1 MTLLSFW
8 KKSDRDTVAQ
18 RILDRLEETPDRLYA
33 RVHVGDTV
41 HSISYRR
48 LAEGAAPYAA
58 ACVDANLSAGD
69 RVVVLKEQGPDLLF
83 AFFGA
88 MFAGAVP
95 TILAP
100 PSPRQDAAHFWQGHR
115 EVMERI
121 RARLLFTTSKLQTEL
136 RSFPT
141 DHAILAITSEDLP
154 TGKHLTASSAHA
166 QDTAFL
172 QHSSGTT
179 GTKKGVMISHEALLH
194 QVDAYGRRL
203 SLNENDH
210 IVSWLPLYHDM
221 GLIAC
226 CLLPVLTGVPVSMIS
241 PFEWTMRP
249 AMLFDLIE
257 QTNATLVWQ
266 PNFAFQHLIN
276 CVRPDE
282 SWDLSSVR
290 AFIDCSERCRP
301 ETLDQFASKFGPM
314 GVKKTALHT
323 CYAMAETVFA
333 VTQSDLNTAP
343 RIETIDT
350 NALVEEGEA
359 RLTLDTHSATTAVL
373 SCGKPVDGLA
383 VLIMDSDGNRLP
395 DRRIGEVCVSG
406 PCLARGYDRQP
417 EKSSAVFRGG
427 WYHTRD
433 LGYLSNGELFVTG
446 RVDDLLILNGRNHY
460 AHDLEFALR
469 DTSGIIPGRVI
480 ALSEY
485 RQELG
490 SDALIVL
497 AETRETDEAALKII
511 KKNIRDRMLD
521 ETGLVPYAIHLLPP
535 LWLIKSTSGKIS
547 RDATAEKFNSDAM
560 EEELI

>member
-1 MTLLSFW
+1 MSLLSFW
-8 KKSDRDTVAQ
+8 KKYEQDTVPQ
-18 RILDRLEETPDRLYA
+18 RILERLEHTPDRLCA
-33 RVHVGDTV
+33 RVHSGNTT

-48 LAEGAAPYAA
+48 LAEGAAPYAV
-58 ACVDANLSAGD
+58 ACAKAKLSAGD
-69 RVVVLKEQGPDLLF
+69 RVVVMQEQGPDLLY

-88 MFAGAVP
+88 IFAGAVP
-95 TILAP
+95 AILAP
-100 PSPRQDAAHFWQGHR
+100 PSPRQDPSHFWRGHR

-121 RARLLFTTSKLQTEL
+121 RAQLLFTTPKLKIDLQ
-136 RSFPT
+136 S
-141 DHAILAITSEDLP
+141 ILADHDIVAVTPEDLP
-154 TGKHLTASSAHA
+154 STSKLPTPDTHS
-166 QDTAFL
+166 QDVAFL

-179 GTKKGVMISHEALLH
+179 GTKKGVMISHAALLH
-194 QVDAYGRRL
+194 QVDAYATRL
-203 SLNENDH
+203 CLDEKDH
-210 IVSWLPLYHDM
+210 MVSWLPLYHDM

-226 CLLPVLTGVPVSMIS
+226 CLLPILRGVPVTMIS

-249 AMLFDLIE
+249 SSLLDLIE
-257 QTNATLVWQ
+257 RTKATLVWQ

-276 CVRPDE
+276 CVRPDDN
-282 SWDLSSVR
+282 WDLSSVR

-301 ETLDQFASKFGPM
+301 ETLDQFASKFAPM
-314 GVKKTALHT
+314 GLKKGALQT

-333 VTQSDLNTAP
+333 VTQSEPGIAP
-343 RIETIDT
+343 RTETIDAQ
-350 NALVEEGEA
+350 ALIDDGVA
-359 RLTLDTHSATTAVL
+359 RPTLDVHAATKSVL
-373 SCGKPVDGLA
+373 SCGTPIDDLS
-383 VLIMDSDGNRLP
+383 VLIMDDEGNRLP
-395 DRRIGEVCVSG
+395 DRRIGEICVSG

-417 EKSSAVFRGG
+417 EKSCLVFREG

-485 RQELG
+485 RSDLG

-497 AETRETDEAALKII
+497 AETRESDPAALQKI

-521 ETGLVPYAIHLLPP
+521 ETGLIPAAIHLFPP
-535 LWLIKSTSGKIS
+535 MWLIKSTSGKIS
-547 RDATAEKFNSDAM
+547 REATNEKFRSPALED
-560 EEELI
+560 ELT

>member
-18 RILDRLEETPDRLYA
+18 RILDRLEQTPDRLYA
-33 RVHVGDTV
+33 RVHVGDSA

-48 LAEGAAPYAA
+48 LVEGAAPYAT
-58 ACVDANLSAGD
+58 ACLDAGLSPGD
-69 RVVVLKEQGPDLLF
+69 RVVVLDDQGPDLLY

-100 PSPRQDAAHFWQGHR
+100 PSPRQDPVHFWQGHR

-121 RARLLFTTSKLQTEL
+121 GARALFTSSKLKTEL
-136 RSFPT
+136 SSVPT
-141 DHAILAITSEDLP
+141 DHEFVAMTSEDLP
-154 TGKHLTASSAHA
+154 STGRLPKANAHS
-166 QDTAFL
+166 QDIAFL

-194 QVDAYGRRL
+194 QVDAYARRL
-203 SLNENDH
+203 SLSEDDH

-226 CLLPVLTGVPVSMIS
+226 CLLPVLTGVPVTMIS

-249 AMLFDLIE
+249 SMVFDLIE
-257 QTNATLVWQ
+257 QSKATLVWQ

-276 CVRPDE
+276 CVRPEDN
-282 SWDLSSVR
+282 WDLSSVR

-314 GVKKTALHT
+314 GVKKNALHT

-333 VTQSDLNTAP
+333 VTQSDLGAAP
-343 RIETIDT
+343 RTETIDT
-350 NALVEEGEA
+350 NALVEEGVA
-359 RLTLDTHSATTAVL
+359 RLTLDTHAAMTAVL
-373 SCGKPVDGLA
+373 SCGKPIDDLT

-395 DRRIGEVCVSG
+395 DRRIGEICVSG

-417 EKSSAVFRGG
+417 DKSSAVFREG

-446 RVDDLLILNGRNHY
+446 RMDDLLILNGRNHY

-469 DTSGIIPGRVI
+469 DTSGIVPGRVI
-480 ALSEY
+480 AFSEY
-485 RQELG
+485 RQDLG

-497 AETRETDEAALKII
+497 AETRETDNAALKMI

-521 ETGLVPYAIHLLPP
+521 ETGLVPNSIHLLPP

-547 RDATAEKFNSDAM
+547 RDATAAKFKSDAI
-560 EEELI
+560 EEELA

>member
-18 RILDRLEETPDRLYA
+18 RILERLEQTPDRLYA
-33 RVHVGDTV
+33 RVHVGDTT

-48 LAEGAAPYAA
+48 LTEGAAPYAA
-58 ACVDANLSAGD
+58 ACKAASLSPGD
-69 RVVVLKEQGPDLLF
+69 RVVVLQEQGPELLY

-100 PSPRQDAAHFWQGHR
+100 PSPRQDPAHFWQGHR

-121 RARLLFTTSKLQTEL
+121 RARLLFTSPKLQTEL
-136 RSFPT
+136 LSFPT
-141 DHAILAITSEDLP
+141 EHEIVAITPEDLP
-154 TGKHLTASSAHA
+154 TGGRLPSSYAHS
-166 QDTAFL
+166 QDIAFL

-194 QVDAYGRRL
+194 QIDTYARRL
-203 SLNENDH
+203 SLSEDDH

-226 CLLPVLTGVPVSMIS
+226 CLLPVLTGVPVTMIS

-257 QTNATLVWQ
+257 RTKATLVWQ

-276 CVRPDE
+276 CVRPEDN
-282 SWDLSSVR
+282 WDLSSVR

-301 ETLDQFASKFGPM
+301 ETLDQFASTFGSM
-314 GVKKTALHT
+314 GVKKTALQT

-333 VTQSDLNTAP
+333 VTQSDLGAAP
-343 RIETIDT
+343 RTETIDT

-359 RLTLDTHSATTAVL
+359 RLTLDTHSATTGVL
-373 SCGKPVDGLA
+373 SCGKPINGLT
-383 VLIMDSDGNRLP
+383 VLIMDDEGNRLP
-395 DRRIGEVCVSG
+395 DRRIGEICVSG

-417 EKSSAVFRGG
+417 DKSAAIFREG

-446 RVDDLLILNGRNHY
+446 RIDDLLILNGRNHY

-485 RQELG
+485 REELG
-490 SDALIVL
+490 SDTLTVI
-497 AETRETDEAALKII
+497 AETRETDAAALKII

-521 ETGLVPYAIHLLPP
+521 ETGLVPHSIHLMPP

-547 RDATAEKFNSDAM
+547 REATAEKLKSDAID
-560 EEELI
+560 EELT

>member
-1 MTLLSFW
+1 MSLLSFW
-8 KKSDRDTVAQ
+8 KKYERDTVSQ
-18 RILDRLEETPDRLYA
+18 RILEHLERTPDRLYA
-33 RVHVGDTV
+33 RLHVGDTI

-58 ACVDANLSAGD
+58 ACMAANLSKGD
-69 RVVVLKEQGPDLLF
+69 RVVVLHEQGPDLLF
-83 AFFGA
+83 ALFGA

-95 TILAP
+95 TILPP
-100 PSPRQDAAHFWQGHR
+100 PSPRQEPAHFWRGHR
-115 EVMERI
+115 EVMDRV
-121 RARLLFTTSKLQTEL
+121 RAELLFTTKKLKSEL
-136 RSFPT
+136 DSFPT
-141 DHAILAITSEDLP
+141 ERAISVITPDDLTSTDKLP
-154 TGKHLTASSAHA
+154 ASDAHS
-166 QDTAFL
+166 QDIAFL

-179 GTKKGVMISHEALLH
+179 GTKKGVMISHAALLH
-194 QVDAYGRRL
+194 QVDAYARSL

-226 CLLPVLTGVPVSMIS
+226 CLLPVLSGVPVTMVS

-249 AMLFDLIE
+249 TILFDIIE
-257 QTNATLVWQ
+257 RTGATLVWQ

-276 CVRPDE
+276 CVRPE
-282 SWDLSSVR
+282 EHWDLSSVR

-314 GVKKTALHT
+314 GVKKNVLQT

-333 VTQSDLNTAP
+333 VTQSELGSAP
-343 RIETIDT
+343 RSETIDAK
-350 NALVEEGEA
+350 ALIDEGVA
-359 RLTLDTHSATTAVL
+359 RPTLDTHAATKSVL
-373 SCGKPVDGLA
+373 SCGTAIDDLT
-383 VLIMDSDGNRLP
+383 VLIMDNEGNRLP
-395 DRRIGEVCVSG
+395 DRRIGEICVSG

-417 EKSSAVFRGG
+417 EKSNLVFREG

-446 RVDDLLILNGRNHY
+446 RIDDLLILNGRNHY

-480 ALSEY
+480 AFSEY
-485 RQELG
+485 RKDFG
-490 SDALIVL
+490 SDVLIVL
-497 AETRETDEAALKII
+497 AETRETDAAALKKI

-521 ETGLVPYAIHLLPP
+521 ETSLVPASIHLLPP
-535 LWLIKSTSGKIS
+535 MWLIKSTSGKIS
-547 RDATAEKFNSDAM
+547 REATGEKYRSAAL
-560 EEELI
+560 EEELL

>member
-18 RILDRLEETPDRLYA
+18 RILERLDQTPDRLYA
-33 RVHVGDTV
+33 RVHVGDST

-58 ACVDANLSAGD
+58 ACIDAHLSPGD
-69 RVVVLKEQGPDLLF
+69 RVVVLKEQGPDLLY
-83 AFFGA
+83 AFFGT

-100 PSPRQDAAHFWQGHR
+100 PSPRQDPAHFWQGHR

-121 RARLLFTTSKLQTEL
+121 RARVLFTSSKLKAEL
-136 RSFPT
+136 SSFPT
-141 DHAILAITSEDLP
+141 DHDIVAITPEDLP
-154 TGKHLTASSAHA
+154 AIQRLPTSRAHS
-166 QDTAFL
+166 QDIAFL

-194 QVDAYGRRL
+194 QVDAYADCL
-203 SLNENDH
+203 SLNEDDH

-226 CLLPVLTGVPVSMIS
+226 CLLPVLTGVPVTMIS
-241 PFEWTMRP
+241 PFEWTLRP
-249 AMLFDLIE
+249 SVLFDLIE
-257 QTNATLVWQ
+257 RTQATLVWQ

-282 SWDLSSVR
+282 NWDLSSVR

-301 ETLDQFASKFGPM
+301 ETLDQFASKFGSM
-314 GVKKTALHT
+314 GVKKTALQT

-333 VTQSDLNTAP
+333 VTQSEPGAAP
-343 RIETIDT
+343 RTETLDT
-350 NALVEEGEA
+350 NALVEEGVA
-359 RLTLDTHSATTAVL
+359 RLTLDTHAATTAVL
-373 SCGKPVDGLA
+373 SCGKPIDGLT

-417 EKSSAVFRGG
+417 EKSAAVFREG

-446 RVDDLLILNGRNHY
+446 RIDDLLVLNGRNHY

-469 DTSGIIPGRVI
+469 DTSGVIPGRVI

-497 AETRETDEAALKII
+497 AETRETDGAALKII

-521 ETGLVPYAIHLLPP
+521 ETGLVPSSIHLLPP

-547 RDATAEKFNSDAM
+547 RDATAEKFKSNAM
-560 EEELI
+560 EEELT